1 MPHSLKM
8 NNIKG
13 YTKYFSLTL
22 VLSFFILH
30 NILLVLFGIFF
41 ALYDLNK
48 NLLYKKVKIDS
59 IKKSTKKDIKSDI
72 EDTNL
77 SLVYEIE
84 EFGFIPSINKNDNKL
99 VS

>member
-1 MPHSLKM
+1 M